1 MKFSKFFF
9 SLVAVFAFTACGD
22 DNKTPDEPTPGPA
35 EVKITS
41 CSVAE
46 GAEVDADEISEIRV
60 TYNAAVTLNTTDRIT
75 LNGSRLNA
83 SVDGNNTVVLPV
95 NLTKGTEY
103 QLVIPAHAVIAD
115 GGACYGPAL
124 TINFKTIV
132 KGIDPAE
139 PGNFAPL
146 TNTSA
151 TAEAKNVY
159 NFLIEQYGKKIVSGA
174 MANVD
179 NNNDFADW
187 INSVTGK
194 YPALTGYDFIH
205 LKDSKPGAW
214 IDYSDI
220 TPAKTQWQN
229 NGLVT
234 YMWHWSA
241 PDAKDSEKYGFYI
254 PGKGD
259 DATNF
264 DIREALKEGTWQHD
278 FILADIDK
286 VAETL
291 RLLQDA
297 GIPVLWRP
305 LHEAAGD
312 YRYGAWFWWGAYGY
326 EYTKQLWILM
336 HDRLVN
342 HHGLNNLIWVWT
354 AQYQTGYEAQMK
366 ASYPG
371 DEYVDIVGVD
381 LYPDN
386 DGSQVTAYRAALDM
400 TSGKKLVCLAEIGRV
415 PSPEK
420 CMTDGAYWAW
430 FMEWYTYNIDNNAT
444 VDGFNNTRDA
454 WKQIMASPFVITRD
468 RMPDLK

>member
-1 MKFSKFFF
+1 MLFRS
-9 SLVAVFAFTACGD
+9 
-22 DNKTPDEPTPGPA
+22 
-35 EVKITS
+35 
-41 CSVAE
+41 
-46 GAEVDADEISEIRV
+46 
-60 TYNAAVTLNTTDRIT
+60 
-75 LNGSRLNA
+75 
-83 SVDGNNTVVLPV
+83 
-95 NLTKGTEY
+95 
-103 QLVIPAHAVIAD
+103 
-115 GGACYGPAL
+115 
-124 TINFKTIV
+124 
-132 KGIDPAE
+132 
-139 PGNFAPL
+139 
-146 TNTSA
+146 
-151 TAEAKNVY
+151 
-159 NFLIEQYGKKIVSGA
+159 
-174 MANVD
+174 
-179 NNNDFADW
+179 
-187 INSVTGK
+187 
-194 YPALTGYDFIH
+194 
-205 LKDSKPGAW
+205 
-214 IDYSDI
+214 YSDI
-220 TPAKTQWQN
+220 TPARTQWQN
-229 NGLVT
+229 NGLIT
-234 YMWHWSA
+234 YMWHWNA
-241 PDAKDSEKYGFYI
+241 PDAKDSDKYGFYI
-254 PGKGD
+254 PGKGN

-312 YRYGAWFWWGAYGY
+312 YRYGAWFWWGAHGD

-336 HDRLVN
+336 HDRLVK

-386 DGSQVTAYRAALDM
+386 DSSQVTAYRAALDM

-420 CMTDGAYWAW
+420 CMTDGAYWSW

-468 RMPDLK
+468 LMPNLK